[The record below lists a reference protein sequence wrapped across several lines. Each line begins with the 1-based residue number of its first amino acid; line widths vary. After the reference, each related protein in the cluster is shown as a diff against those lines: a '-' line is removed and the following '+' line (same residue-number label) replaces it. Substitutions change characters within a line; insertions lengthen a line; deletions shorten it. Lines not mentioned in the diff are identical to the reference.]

1 MDNLFFYN
9 DMDEWWDDLSSSTS
23 SSSSDEIVLR
33 RLARNFYWE
42 DGMPDFSLSY
52 NRELLKQR
60 MYDLAYTSVCLLW
73 FRLEL
78 DAARR
83 T

>member
-1 MDNLFFYN
+1 METFIFYN
-9 DMDEWWDDLSSSTS
+9 EFDDFYDCLSSSTSSTS
-23 SSSSDEIVLR
+23 SSSSDDIIVLK

-60 MYDLAYTSVCLLW
+60 MYEVAYTSVRLL
-73 FRLEL
+73 
-78 DAARR
+78 
-83 T
+83 